1 MRNIIKK
8 IGSTILSA
16 TVLVST
22 LSSLTSYAAEL
33 ELAKWTLE
41 KGADTEISLDT
52 LVARGG
58 NSLKFVTKS
67 SAAASTTVPVVAGE
81 TYKAEFYVRG
91 TNVSSA
97 NVTIGGASYSLKP
110 VASTFE
116 WTRYS
121 FEYKSQSDNP
131 KLNIRFAVSGLVQ
144 GFWLDSISFYNVND
158 KNVNLIENPDFLEGA
173 ETDEIESEQLGSLE
187 EQFNSIKKKDT
198 FTVDALNSVLGGL
211 RNIPIEKAENIAID
225 GKMDDWEE
233 YGVAGLPTL
242 SSQYVYYDKA
252 FPMDINAGLKM
263 AYDEKG
269 FYFACRVQDD
279 IHTYEDSSNYW
290 QKDGIQF
297 ALSRKSD
304 SYGYEIGLM
313 YNSDTGASNIYTTAL
328 TDTEIKAMNY
338 KATREGDITTY
349 EIFIPWTIYYGSVQ
363 PDDMLFGFLINENDG
378 TGRKNCLELSPG
390 IAEGKTNAEF
400 PFLEFISDDNT
411 WYSWLDGERK
421 PTINT
426 DYTYDFFFV
435 NYSQTADFEFEM
447 PNGEKVTATVPENTG
462 VRKEIKINFEDSGA
476 NDITVKVNGDKKV
489 KFNVN
494 VMPNKSKVDKYTLIF
509 NNQLK
514 EIEKLMRKCDKQGIA
529 YDDERAYYK
538 TVEMFVGFM
547 NDDAGRGDFSKT
559 DYFVKELSELCDGM
573 IASLNAYLNGEKISV
588 PAPNYV
594 VTGNDKIVGSEIYAT
609 NEING
614 TIVEMPTT
622 FIGFGHFGT
631 IAKTIPEFR
640 DYGFNTLQL
649 EVGPSTLLR
658 WRGDVP
664 NWAFEVN
671 GAKAKATVTDVQ
683 KASGNKA
690 LSLSNTSAVQPNVFA
705 SLTQSLLV
713 KPNTTYR
720 FGFKIKA
727 RQAIGFWYTLNNFD
741 NRNFLPEDVS
751 DWTDIESTF
760 TTGENQEFA
769 IFKLAIDGP
778 MEECY
783 IDDVYVYEEGSDVN
797 LLENPGFEN
806 EDDTIFWELNY
817 HYFQTMLGWINDAEK
832 NNAALTLLISP
843 HYLTDGLK
851 DKYPELYPGT
861 QHTSPNYNVNSDIA
875 RQYIEEYLRAI
886 LPLIKDK
893 KSIQTITLANEPH
906 LGPAGNTGFY
916 QPRWEEY
923 LKNKY
928 GTIERL
934 NDAWARQYN
943 DFSEITM
950 PLTQSYDMQYYD
962 YMLFT
967 DEQFQ
972 SWYLFMKDI
981 IREYTD
987 VPVNVKIMTTTGEH
1001 DHQGVDRRYKTAF
1014 GMNPEP
1020 HAEFCEISGND
1031 AILFPN
1037 WVMSGEEGELEKS
1050 FYYDYQISLRN
1061 APVANTEDHIIFDQ
1075 DSTYNDFYADFVET
1089 DLWQGAVHGR
1099 TISDIWTWER
1109 AGGNTTSVFNG
1120 LFLDR
1125 PDCVAE
1131 VSHVNNDLARYAF
1144 EVSAIK
1150 NEKRDVAILY
1160 SISSRIYQPEY
1171 MNSVYKTYEAVAY
1184 NGKRPHILN
1193 EEIIGKLSECKVLII
1208 PRAVHC
1214 KASAV
1219 AEINKFVENGGKVL
1233 ILGEDSLQLT
1243 EETNTKNDEA
1253 VVKNILSKAK
1263 VYPCKPDGYFLSEPT
1278 DVEYCDYVE
1287 EFLREN
1293 NMQYVR
1299 LVDAESGETTDNIE
1313 WLHGTKD
1320 GKLYI
1325 NINNYNIGE
1334 TKNVKIEVGG
1344 KIITASKELRS
1355 QTAQGEVITL
1365 EPYSPILLEIEN

>member
-1 MRNIIKK
+1 MKNIIRK

-41 KGADTEISLDT
+41 KGADTEILLDT
-52 LVARGG
+52 IVARGG
-58 NSLKFVTKS
+58 NSLKFVTKT

-144 GFWLDSISFYNVND
+144 GFWIDSISFYNVND

-173 ETDEIESEQLGSLE
+173 ETDEIENEQLGSLE

-198 FTVDALNSVLGGL
+198 FTVDALDSVLGGL
-211 RNIPIEKAENIAID
+211 RNIPVEKAENIVID
-225 GKMDDWEE
+225 GKMDDWEN

-269 FYFACRVQDD
+269 FYFVCRVQDD
-279 IHTYEDSSNYW
+279 IHTYEDSSSYW
-290 QKDGIQF
+290 QMDGIQF

-304 SYGYEIGLM
+304 TYGYEIGLM
-313 YNSDTGASNIYTTAL
+313 HNSDTGASNIYTTAL

-338 KATREGDITTY
+338 KATREGDITIY
-349 EIFIPWTIYYGSVQ
+349 EIFIPWTIYYGATQ

-411 WYSWLDGERK
+411 WYGWLDGERK
-421 PTINT
+421 PTINQE
-426 DYTYDFFFV
+426 YTYDFFFV
-435 NYSQTADFEFEM
+435 NYNETADFTFGL
-447 PNGEKVTATVPENTG
+447 PNGEKITLNVPENTG
-462 VRKEIKINFEDSGA
+462 IRRSVKMNFEDSGA
-476 NDITVKVNGDKKV
+476 NEILVNVNDDKNV

-494 VMPNKSKVDKYTLIF
+494 VMPDKSKVDKYTLVF

-514 EIEKLMRKCDKQGIA
+514 EIEKLMRKCDKQGIT
-529 YDDERAYYK
+529 YDNERAYYK
-538 TVEMFVGFM
+538 TVQLFTKFM
-547 NDDAGRGDFSKT
+547 NEDAARNDFSKT
-559 DYFVKELSELCDGM
+559 DYFIKELSELCDSM
-573 IASLNAYLNGEKISV
+573 TASLNAYLKGEKISV
-588 PAPNYV
+588 PVPHYV
-594 VTGNDKIVGSEIYAT
+594 ITGEDKIVGSEIYAM
-609 NEING
+609 NEVNG
-614 TIVEMPTT
+614 QLIEMPTT
-622 FIGFGHFGT
+622 FIGFGHFDP
-631 IAKTIPEFR
+631 IAKLLPEFR

-649 EVGPSTLLR
+649 EVGPSTVLR
-658 WRGDVP
+658 ARGDVP

-671 GAKAKATVTDVQ
+671 GAKAKASVTTNY
-683 KASGNKA
+683 KATGNKG

-705 SLTQSLLV
+705 SLTQSFFV

-727 RQAIGFWYTLNNFD
+727 KQATGFWYTLNNFND
-741 NRNFLPEDVS
+741 RHNLPEDVS
-751 DWTDIESTF
+751 DWTDVESTF
-760 TTGENQEFA
+760 TTGENQNWT
-769 IFKLAIDGP
+769 IFKFALDGP
-778 MEECY
+778 TEECY
-783 IDDVYVYEEGSDVN
+783 IDDAYVYEEGSDIN

-806 EDDTIFWELNY
+806 EDDGIFWELNY
-817 HYFQTMLGWINDAEK
+817 HHFQTMLGWIDKAEQ
-832 NNAALTLLISP
+832 NNAALVMLISP
-843 HYLTDGLK
+843 HYLTDGLMN
-851 DKYPELYPGT
+851 KYPELKAGSQHNNPG
-861 QHTSPNYNVNSDIA
+861 YNVNSDIA
-875 RQYIEEYLRAI
+875 RKYIEEYLRAI
-886 LPLIKDK
+886 MPLVKDK
-893 KSIQTITLANEPH
+893 KSIKSITLANEPH
-906 LGPAGNTGFY
+906 LGAAGNTEFY

-934 NDAWARQYN
+934 NEAWTRDFG
-943 DFSEITM
+943 DFSEVSM
-950 PLTQSYDMQYYD
+950 PTTQSYDMRYYD

-972 SWYLFMKDI
+972 NWYLFMKDI

-987 VPVNVKIMTTTGEH
+987 IPINVKIMTTTGEH

-1020 HAEFCEISGND
+1020 FAEFCEISGND

-1037 WVMSGEEGELEKS
+1037 WVKSGEEGELEKS
-1050 FYYDYQISLRN
+1050 FYYDYQTSLRN
-1061 APVANTEDHIIFDQ
+1061 APIANTEDHIIFDQ
-1075 DSTYNDFYADFVET
+1075 DSNYEDFYADFVET
-1089 DLWQGAVHGR
+1089 DLWQGAIHAR
-1099 TISDIWTWER
+1099 AISDIWAWQR
-1109 AGGNTTSVFNG
+1109 ANGDTTAVFNG

-1131 VSHVNNDLARYAF
+1131 VSTVVNDLARYAF
-1144 EVSAIK
+1144 EASAVR
-1150 NEKRDVAILY
+1150 NEKREVAILY

-1184 NGKRPHILN
+1184 NGHRPYILN
-1193 EEIIGKLSECKVLII
+1193 EEIIDKLSECKVLII

-1263 VYPCKPDGYFLSEPT
+1263 VYSCKPDGYFLSEPT
-1278 DVEYCDYVE
+1278 DVQYCDYVE
-1287 EFLREN
+1287 EILREN

-1299 LVDAESGETTDNIE
+1299 VVDATTGETVDNVE

-1320 GKLYI
+1320 GKIYV
-1325 NINNYNIGE
+1325 NINNYNIDMPLNIKVE
-1334 TKNVKIEVGG
+1334 IEGQV
-1344 KIITASKELRS
+1344 ITASKELRS

-1365 EPYSPILLEIEN
+1365 EPYSPILLEITN